1 MNCKKTALLFIICL
15 CSCASKAA
23 IRENRLFAYLTDT
36 SKYFLLPPESIE
48 QSMDMIQRIAA
59 SYGSREFLLNAW
71 VKADKT
77 GMDITLL
84 NELGATIGELSY
96 RDGAVSFSSPV
107 FPKSLKPEYIVA
119 DFQLC
124 FYDILLLKQALEDS
138 GLSFEYT
145 ETNRRIIQG
154 KTVIIEIEKKS
165 NSVRLVNHLRGYAY
179 TLEGEF

>member
-1 MNCKKTALLFIICL
+1 MDMAQQI
-15 CSCASKAA
+15 SASWEG
-23 IRENRLFAYLTDT
+23 RD
-36 SKYFLLPPESIE
+36 YFL
-48 QSMDMIQRIAA
+48 
-59 SYGSREFLLNAW
+59 NAY
-71 VKADKT
+71 VQADET
-77 GMDITLL
+77 GMDMTLL
-84 NELGATIGELSY
+84 NELGASMGEISY
-96 RDGAVSFSSPV
+96 RNGAVSFSSGM

-138 GLSFEYT
+138 GLTFEYT